1 MQQVKMGLAQ
11 IIQFQYPNTAKLEKF
26 ISEFCHDYYLK
37 KDGNMFIVS
46 SLKDDYQIELVI
58 ENYGLYIHRS
68 GNYFEIFGQL
78 IEAISGKFGKTT
90 IEDY

>member
-1 MQQVKMGLAQ
+1 MGLAQ

-26 ISEFCHDYYLK
+26 ISEFCRDFNLK
-37 KDGNMFIVS
+37 KEGNMFIIS
-46 SLKDDYQIELVI
+46 SLNGDDYKIELAI

-78 IEAISGKFGKTT
+78 IEAISGKFGKTI
-90 IEDY
+90 IEDE